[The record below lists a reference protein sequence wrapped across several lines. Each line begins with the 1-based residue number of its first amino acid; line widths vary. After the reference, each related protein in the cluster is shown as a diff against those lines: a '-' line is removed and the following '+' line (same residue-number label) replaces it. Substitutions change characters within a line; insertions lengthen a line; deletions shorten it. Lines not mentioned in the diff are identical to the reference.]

1 MPAKQ
6 PRESRL
12 NCPNE
17 GGIIVG
23 AIVIMAGFNL
33 VVAFRSAKGRSFAER
48 RTTIP
53 ATYFCAAAK

>member
-6 PRESRL
+6 LRASRL

-23 AIVIMAGFNL
+23 AIVI
-33 VVAFRSAKGRSFAER
+33 VAWALESRYRSIG
-48 RTTIP
+48 
-53 ATYFCAAAK
+53 